1 MSFNLPQSF
10 EVNLPDLQEFANN
23 AIGFEPNLDLPRVS
37 DSQRAQDALTYREQM
52 NAAANLKD
60 SIQVANKYV
69 DAGISA
75 TKLGKSLITYQIG
88 LQDIRTEK
96 VNFQKSILRTDLA
109 FTELSELNLKLGY
122 QNAFLPV
129 LEQEYQHKLTEAQSK
144 ADLAQR
150 KALAHQ
156 FETEMKYPT
165 IDIQSRIAA

>member
-1 MSFNLPQSF
+1 MPFTLPQNF
-10 EVNLPDLQEFANN
+10 EINLPDLQEFANN
-23 AIGFEPNLDLPRVS
+23 AVGFEPNPDLPRVS
-37 DSQRAQDALTYREQM
+37 DLQREQDALAYREQM

-69 DAGISA
+69 DAAISA

-96 VNFQKSILRTDLA
+96 VNFQKSVVRTDLA

-122 QNAFLPV
+122 QNVFLPV

-150 KALAHQ
+150 KAMAHQ
-156 FETEMKYPT
+156 HETEMKYPT
-165 IDIQSRIAA
+165 IDLQAQIAA

>member
-1 MSFNLPQSF
+1 MPFNLPQSF

-23 AIGFEPNLDLPRVS
+23 AIGFEPNPDLPRVS
-37 DSQRAQDALTYREQM
+37 DSQREQDALAYREQM

-96 VNFQKSILRTDLA
+96 ANFQKSVLRTDLA

-150 KALAHQ
+150 KAMAHQ